1 MSGGSGSSG
10 SSNGLGGMPAG
21 GYAGASPGY
30 GVAGDFGGYTG
41 GEMSSSYGG
50 EGRSTYGTMIDN
62 YKAKDKNTSKTIL
75 GSILSAIG
83 FMVPMG
89 EIGVLVGGKMIRDAG
104 KAAPAIDKA
113 MSEFE
118 STHPEMVSYME
129 EARTIA
135 NNAAIESFSQGT
147 STGNGGG
154 APAAKQQT
162 SSAKTA
168 AAAAKA
174 ASDTAAADNAATAK
188 AVPDKAKADEEAKT
202 KATLLAKR
210 RQASRQYYTSGG
222 AQGLLGQAPVR
233 LKTLLGE

>member
-135 NNAAIESFSQGT
+135 NNAAIESFSMGT
-147 STGNGGG
+147 STGDGGG
-154 APAAKQQT
+154 ASAAEQQT
-162 SSAKTA
+162 SSAKA
-168 AAAAKA
+168 AAEAAKA
-174 ASDTAAADNAATAK
+174 ASDKAAATAK
-188 AVPDKAKADEEAKT
+188 VVADKAKTDEEAKT

-210 RQASRQYYTSGG
+210 RQSSRSYYTSGG
-222 AQGLLGQAPVR
+222 AQGLLGQAPVQ
-233 LKTLLGE
+233 LKTLLGA